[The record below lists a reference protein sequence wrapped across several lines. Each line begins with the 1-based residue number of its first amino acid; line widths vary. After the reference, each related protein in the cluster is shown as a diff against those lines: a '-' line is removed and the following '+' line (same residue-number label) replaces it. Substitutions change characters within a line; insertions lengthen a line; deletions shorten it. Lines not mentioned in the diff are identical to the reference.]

1 MELNWSVKEQN
12 LLDSLESKD
21 LFIVMNFSNR
31 SDDLVNELQKYIQPS
46 MTKDYHYLN
55 TKSGFYNNVPFAI
68 MEFTENRD
76 NGLEKRFLVSKS
88 LSKLKEVFSKKH
100 LKVYFNC
107 DDLTMLDVSIAED
120 CISTHYEKF
129 YKKNDLET
137 AYFYSSSASSFD
149 LKRLNTR
156 FKYNLQFRSWI
167 NENPDE
173 LTSIEI
179 GKRLEIFSNENSN
192 CEFSSLGLDE
202 LKKLGM
208 NLLLA
213 VGQGSELSPS
223 RCHIVTAN
231 LGKTT
236 QKPLMLVGKGITF
249 DTGGIN
255 VKAFESYV
263 NTMKNDM
270 GGAALMS
277 NIFMSLVESGYDQP
291 ILLVIPCCENLVAQ
305 KSMKPGSIIKSYKGK
320 EVVIEHTDAEGR
332 LILADAL
339 AYAEKMYS
347 PRKTMVAATLTTAA
361 LRQFTNYFTPVH
373 FADSNFKNKLS
384 SKAKELGEGFVFWD
398 EFAPFKDANL
408 SPAADLT
415 NMGRLNA
422 TASIGGGSNCAAHF
436 LKEFVDG
443 PLVHFDIFASTWNWS
458 NNYPG
463 ANYGATGAAFNSLF
477 ESLLD
482 E

>member
-1 MELNWSVKEQN
+1 
-12 LLDSLESKD
+12 
-21 LFIVMNFSNR
+21 
-31 SDDLVNELQKYIQPS
+31 
-46 MTKDYHYLN
+46 
-55 TKSGFYNNVPFAI
+55 
-68 MEFTENRD
+68 
-76 NGLEKRFLVSKS
+76 
-88 LSKLKEVFSKKH
+88 
-100 LKVYFNC
+100 
-107 DDLTMLDVSIAED
+107 MLDVSIAED

-129 YKKNDLET
+129 YKSNALET
-137 AYFYSSSASSFD
+137 AYFYSSSASSFN
-149 LKRLNTR
+149 LKKLNTR

-231 LGKTT
+231 LGKTSE
-236 QKPLMLVGKGITF
+236 KPLMLVGKGITF

-277 NIFMSLVESGYDQP
+277 NIFMSLVESGYDKP

-477 ESLLD
+477 ESLLN